1 MSNNKTLSLGE
12 LYQLLIENKG
22 FTLDHTLAPYK
33 GKGYAV
39 ALQGKE
45 TQVKE
50 TDLDL
55 NKFSDLLARYSERL
69 ENNQFLG
76 SWIDQGIV
84 YFDIT
89 EIHDDIGEAIAKGK
103 ESARDLFIRFIR
115 DNLYKLNKIKR
126 LYASI

>member
-1 MSNNKTLSLGE
+1 MNKNNTLSVSE
-12 LYQLLIENKG
+12 LFQLLTENKG
-22 FTLDHTLAPYK
+22 FTLDHTLAPYS

-84 YFDIT
+84 YFDIS
-89 EIHDDIGEAIAKGK
+89 EISESIGEALTKGK
-103 ESARDLFIRFIR
+103 ERDQIGIFSFDTFETIYI
-115 DNLYKLNKIKR
+115 N
-126 LYASI
+126 

>member
-1 MSNNKTLSLGE
+1 MNNNKTLSLSE
-12 LYQLLIENKG
+12 LFQLLKENKG
-22 FTLDHTLAPYK
+22 FTLDHSLAPYK

-45 TQVKE
+45 TQVRE
-50 TDLDL
+50 SDLDL

-84 YFDIT
+84 YFDVT
-89 EIHDDIGEAIAKGK
+89 EIHDDIGEALAKGK
-103 ESARDLFIRFIR
+103 ERDQIGIFSFDSFETIYI
-115 DNLYKLNKIKR
+115 N
-126 LYASI
+126 